1 MGNMKK
7 YLLFLAT
14 ILCTNLVAQNSP
26 SVAVVQMQSNRLKEI
41 NSKSFDFP
49 TFSLKETEIKGF
61 RYFYDEYTEGELW
74 LTDNRHYKEGY
85 LFKFDE
91 VENSVQVKSPDGKE
105 LLLDKDEVVIC
116 QLFIFGSTV
125 SYLGLELPNKDNQDK
140 ENTYNIFQVLYLS
153 DNYQVLK
160 LPQKRIRKNP
170 KNMSAG
176 QGFEYDQY
184 VPEYHYFVKK
194 KDGLLTEFKPNKKDI
209 LAQFSEKKGNLE
221 PLFKQAKYKKLSDA
235 LLAELISTV
244 DK

>member
-7 YLLFLAT
+7 YPFFLAT
-14 ILCTNLVAQNSP
+14 ILCINIVAQNSP

-49 TFSLKETEIKGF
+49 TFSLKETEIKGY

-125 SYLGLELPNKDNQDK
+125 SYLGVELPNK
-140 ENTYNIFQVLYLS
+140 ENDYTIFQVLYLS

-184 VPEYHYFVKK
+184 VPDYHYFVKK
-194 KDGLLTEFKPNKKDI
+194 KEGMLTAFKPNKKDV
-209 LAQFSEKKGNLE
+209 LAQFSEKKASLE
-221 PLFKQAKYKKLSDA
+221 PLLKQPKYKKLSDA
-235 LLAELISTV
+235 LLAELISMV

>member
-1 MGNMKK
+1 MKK
-7 YLLFLAT
+7 SLLFLAIIT
-14 ILCTNLVAQNSP
+14 GSNLVAQNSTN
-26 SVAVVQMQSNRLKEI
+26 VAQVQTQNNQLRGI
-41 NSKSFDFP
+41 NYKSSDFP
-49 TFSLKETEIKGF
+49 TFKLNDTEIKGS

-91 VENSVQVKSPDGKE
+91 IENSIQVKSLDGKE
-105 LLLDKDEVVIC
+105 LLLDKSEVVIC
-116 QLFIFGSTV
+116 QLFIFGYTV
-125 SYLGLELPNKDNQDK
+125 SYLGVELPNKESDFS
-140 ENTYNIFQVLYLS
+140 IFQVLYLS

-184 VPEYHYFVKK
+184 VSDYHYFVKK
-194 KDGLLTEFKPNKKDI
+194 KDGMLIEFKPNKKDI
-209 LAQFSEKKGNLE
+209 LEQFKEKKADLE
-221 PLFKQAKYKKLSDA
+221 SLFKQSKYKKISDA
-235 LLAELISTV
+235 VLAELIMTV

>member
-49 TFSLKETEIKGF
+49 TFSLKETEIKGL

-125 SYLGLELPNKDNQDK
+125 SYLGVALPNK
-140 ENTYNIFQVLYLS
+140 ENDYSIFQVLYLS

-184 VPEYHYFVKK
+184 VPDYQYFVKK
-194 KDGLLTEFKPNKKDI
+194 KDGLLTAFKPNKKDI
-209 LAQFSEKKGNLE
+209 LSHFLEKKTQLE
-221 PLFKQAKYKKLSDA
+221 RLFKQSKYKKISDA
-235 LLAELISTV
+235 VLAELISTV

>member
-1 MGNMKK
+1 
-7 YLLFLAT
+7 
-14 ILCTNLVAQNSP
+14 
-26 SVAVVQMQSNRLKEI
+26 
-41 NSKSFDFP
+41 
-49 TFSLKETEIKGF
+49 
-61 RYFYDEYTEGELW
+61 LW

-125 SYLGLELPNKDNQDK
+125 SYLGVELPNK
-140 ENTYNIFQVLYLS
+140 ENDYSIFQVLYLS

-184 VPEYHYFVKK
+184 VPDYHYFLKK
-194 KDGLLTEFKPNKKDI
+194 KDGLLTPFKPTKKGI
-209 LAQFSEKKGNLE
+209 LTQFSEKKSSLE
-221 PLFKQAKYKKLSDA
+221 PLFKQSKYKKLSDA
-235 LLAELISTV
+235 LLAELIMMV